1 MKTVHSRRLLSVL
14 GAILIGGASAVAGA
28 LAGAV
33 AGASI
38 LPLSIGDG
46 RAEIEQALRADRYQ
60 EVEWIAAD
68 APQALRRGLIAT
80 GLLETLNRFGLAPK
94 DAGGRLD
101 AGAFTVVVR
110 AQRSGRRLTLALS
123 GSKVRAMLLSLAVP
137 VDASA
142 DPPGGWSPA
151 RLAPLRRALDELSPY
166 RLEPLEKD
174 ARGNV
179 FAWKGRRGG
188 EEVRALYLPE
198 RDELRVLVIRG
209 G

>member
-1 MKTVHSRRLLSVL
+1 MKTVQSRRLLLAS
-14 GAILIGGASAVAGA
+14 GAILISSASAVAGA
-28 LAGAV
+28 A
-33 AGASI
+33 I

-46 RAEIEQALRADRYQ
+46 RAEIERALRADRYQ

-68 APQALRRGLIAT
+68 APQALRRGLIDT

-94 DAGGRLD
+94 DVTGRLD

-110 AQRSGRRLTLALS
+110 AQKSGHHLTLALS
-123 GSKVRAMLLSLAVP
+123 GSRVRAMLLSLAVP

-151 RLAPLRRALDELSPY
+151 RLTPLRRALDDLSPY

-188 EEVRALYLPE
+188 DEVRALYSPE